1 MKDKINLQAAAAG
14 LPQAW
19 CSTVLGMAA
28 GAQIKVL
35 RMDGAEYP
43 DEVHPFNE
51 ALVVVDGTM
60 NLKLGD
66 DVIPVN
72 AGEVFIVP
80 VGTPHGVAA
89 GSHGTLFIIDQLTDD
104 R

>member
-1 MKDKINLQAAAAG
+1 MPDKINLQAAAIG

-51 ALVVVDGTM
+51 ALVVLDGVM

-66 DVIPVN
+66 HVVPVN
-72 AGEVFIVP
+72 AGEMFVVP
-80 VGTPHGVAA
+80 ADTPHGVAA
-89 GSHGTLFIIDQLTDD
+89 GSHGTLVIVDQPPPG
-104 R
+104 

>member
-1 MKDKINLQAAAAG
+1 MAVKINLHATAAG

-51 ALVVVDGTM
+51 ALVVVDGVM

-66 DVIPVN
+66 DVLPVH

-80 VGTPHGVAA
+80 AGMPHGVAV
-89 GSHGTLFIIDQLTDD
+89 GSHGTLVIVDQPSIGG
-104 R
+104 